1 MGWPRLRRQKKE
13 KETEGK
19 KQILHFVQNAGFG
32 VSLGMFMPMTNQK
45 KRSII
50 TAFITLTRKQ

>member
-1 MGWPRLRRQKKE
+1 MGWRGYEDKKR
-13 KETEGK
+13 

-50 TAFITLTRKQ
+50 TAFITTYPKTISHE